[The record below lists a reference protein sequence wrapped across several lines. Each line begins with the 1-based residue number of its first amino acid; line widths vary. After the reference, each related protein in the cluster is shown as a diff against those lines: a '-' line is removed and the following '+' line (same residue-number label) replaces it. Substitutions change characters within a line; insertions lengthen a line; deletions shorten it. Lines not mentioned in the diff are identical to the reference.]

1 MLVCSK
7 SITKQIQWNLSL
19 KQSGWDHYTTFT
31 ETYICCA
38 LSYKNSLYWV
48 YAASHKH
55 FSQSEVPITQA
66 LQPIRGCQAA
76 NHRLPITLALQPIR
90 GCQSL
95 MHFSQ
100 SEAANHSSTS
110 ASQRLPITQ
119 ELSQSEASYHSSISA
134 IRLRIT
140 FVLQPIRLSIT
151 QVLQP
156 IRTSHTL
163 FCMKSPKSGYHD
175 CLTSQSTAAEPQAG

>member
-1 MLVCSK
+1 MAGTITLLLPKHIFVVHCLTRIVYTGFMLPVTSTSANQRC
-7 SITKQIQWNLSL
+7 QSL
-19 KQSGWDHYTTFT
+19 
-31 ETYICCA
+31 
-38 LSYKNSLYWV
+38 
-48 YAASHKH
+48 KH
-55 FSQSEVPITQA
+55 FSQSE
-66 LQPIRGCQAA
+66 AA
-76 NHRLPITLALQPIR
+76 KQPITLALQPIR